1 MRKYVSAR
9 VAKELFMRPLSL
21 RSASSLR
28 SSPLPS
34 LLPSAA
40 AAAAPNRLVADV
52 KAFAAIIPGRVGW
65 LWMND
70 LKVRACVISVRG
82 ADGRRKKVLRKGDK
96 GTCKVVTER
105 GIVVEKFKGA
115 RRMGRFIWG
124 VEGVEGVGIVEE
136 LL

>member
-1 MRKYVSAR
+1 MRGHQPLLTLRPAPPRPAPAR
-9 VAKELFMRPLSL
+9 F
-21 RSASSLR
+21 
-28 SSPLPS
+28 
-34 LLPSAA
+34 
-40 AAAAPNRLVADV
+40 VADV

-70 LKVRACVISVRG
+70 LKVRACVVSVRG
-82 ADGRRKKVLRKGDK
+82 ADGRRRKVLRKGEK
-96 GTCKVVTER
+96 GSCKVVTER

-124 VEGVEGVGIVEE
+124 VEGVEGVGIVDE